1 MRRLFTLIL
10 MMAIAAGV
18 AILLMRTV
26 ARTEV
31 TDLFTAPAPI
41 ADVAIDVDTGGVTV
55 DGGADSALTARIT
68 RGYAF
73 WGPEITTVASAG
85 KVTMTADCPLL
96 GVISACS
103 ADFDVVAPAGV
114 TVNAKSTAGSV
125 MVTGIA
131 GPVTA
136 ASTAGGVAVLRSKAS
151 TVSATSTAGDVRVE
165 TITVPSLVT
174 ASTSAGSVD
183 VEVPR
188 GAYRIDASATA
199 GSVNLN
205 GVTRDQGSSKVI
217 RASAT
222 AGDVSITGR

>member
-1 MRRLFTLIL
+1 MKRLFTLIL

-41 ADVAIDVDTGGVTV
+41 ADVAIDVDTGGVSV

-73 WGPEITTVASAG
+73 WGPAVTTTATGG

-103 ADFDVVAPAGV
+103 ADFDVVAPSGV
-114 TVNAKSTAGSV
+114 TVNARSTAGSV
-125 MVTGIA
+125 MVTGISGPTTA
-131 GPVTA
+131 G
-136 ASTAGGVAVLRSKAS
+136 STAGGVAVLRSRAS
-151 TVSATSTAGDVRVE
+151 TISATSTAGDVRVE
-165 TITVPSLVT
+165 SITTPTLIT
-174 ASTSAGSVD
+174 ASTSADSVD

-199 GSVNLN
+199 GSVNLS
-205 GVTRDQGSSKVI
+205 GVTRDQTSSHVI
-217 RASAT
+217 RASST
-222 AGDVSITGR
+222 AGGVSITGR

>member
-1 MRRLFTLIL
+1 MKRLFTLIL
-10 MMAIAAGV
+10 MMAIAGGV

-41 ADVAIDVDTGGVTV
+41 SSVAIDVDTGGVTV

-73 WGPEITTVASAG
+73 WGPEVTTSVSGG

-96 GVISACS
+96 GVITACS
-103 ADFDVVAPAGV
+103 ADFDVVAPSGV
-114 TVNAKSTAGSV
+114 SVNARSTAGSV

-131 GPVTA
+131 GTTTA
-136 ASTAGGVAVLRSKAS
+136 GSTAGGVAVLRSRAA
-151 TVSATSTAGDVRVE
+151 TVTATSTAGDVRVE
-165 TITVPSLVT
+165 SITVPTLVN
-174 ASTSAGSVD
+174 ASTSAGGVD

-188 GAYRIDASATA
+188 GAYRIDANTTA

-205 GVTRDQGSSKVI
+205 GVTRDPTSSHVI
-217 RASAT
+217 RASST
-222 AGDVSITGR
+222 AGGITITGR

>member
-1 MRRLFTLIL
+1 
-10 MMAIAAGV
+10 
-18 AILLMRTV
+18 
-26 ARTEV
+26 
-31 TDLFTAPAPI
+31 
-41 ADVAIDVDTGGVTV
+41 
-55 DGGADSALTARIT
+55 
-68 RGYAF
+68 
-73 WGPEITTVASAG
+73 
-85 KVTMTADCPLL
+85 
-96 GVISACS
+96 
-103 ADFDVVAPAGV
+103 
-114 TVNAKSTAGSV
+114 
-125 MVTGIA
+125 
-131 GPVTA
+131 
-136 ASTAGGVAVLRSKAS
+136 
-151 TVSATSTAGDVRVE
+151 VE

>member
-41 ADVAIDVDTGGVTV
+41 ADVAIDVDTGGVSV

-73 WGPEITTVASAG
+73 WGPDVTTTATGG

-103 ADFDVVAPAGV
+103 ADFDVVAPSGV

-125 MVTGIA
+125 MVTGISGPTTA
-131 GPVTA
+131 G
-136 ASTAGGVAVLRSKAS
+136 STAGGVAVLRSRAS
-151 TVSATSTAGDVRVE
+151 TISATSTAGDVRVE
-165 TITVPSLVT
+165 SITMPTLIV
-174 ASTSAGSVD
+174 ASTSAGNVD

-188 GAYRIDASATA
+188 GAYRIDAGATA

-205 GVTRDQGSSKVI
+205 GVTRDQTSSHVI
-217 RASAT
+217 RASST
-222 AGDVSITGR
+222 AGGVTITGR

>member
-1 MRRLFTLIL
+1 MKRLFTLIL

-41 ADVAIDVDTGGVTV
+41 ADVAIDVDTGGVSV

-73 WGPEITTVASAG
+73 WGPAVTTTATGG

-103 ADFDVVAPAGV
+103 
-114 TVNAKSTAGSV
+114 
-125 MVTGIA
+125 
-131 GPVTA
+131 
-136 ASTAGGVAVLRSKAS
+136 
-151 TVSATSTAGDVRVE
+151 
-165 TITVPSLVT
+165 
-174 ASTSAGSVD
+174 
-183 VEVPR
+183 
-188 GAYRIDASATA
+188 
-199 GSVNLN
+199 
-205 GVTRDQGSSKVI
+205 
-217 RASAT
+217 
-222 AGDVSITGR
+222 GR